1 MTSDPSRAPTILAI
15 DDEPVIRENIALYLQ
30 DSGFSVIQ
38 AENGRQGLEIIET
51 EHPDAILLD
60 LRMPEMDGLEFLDR
74 IHTRAPDI
82 PVIVVSGTG
91 VLQDAIE
98 ALRSGAQDF
107 ITKPILDMA
116 VLEHGVRRAL
126 ERSRLLFE
134 NRRYRE
140 QLEEEI
146 ERRTADLLDR
156 TRELEA
162 SNHAL
167 RSEISQREEAER
179 TLQER
184 EEKFRELA
192 DLLPQ
197 AIFEIDPVGRITF
210 INRFGSETLDLDG
223 EEAGKTARVDRLFE
237 ATDRDRLLAQMAGI
251 MSSDQPGRF
260 DTTVR
265 KRDRTTFP
273 AVIYASP
280 ILKTGSVAGLRG
292 IIFDITELK
301 KAEAALKASA
311 DRLEKENLQLKSS
324 LRDAGRFG
332 RIVGRSPAMQAV
344 YDRVLDAAASNA
356 NVIITGESG
365 TGKELIAQTVHE
377 LSDRRNHA
385 FITVNCGAVPDN
397 LLESEFFGYRK
408 GSFTG
413 AASDKSGY
421 LSEAHGGTL
430 FLDEIGEI
438 PLNLQVKLLRAI
450 EGGGFS
456 PIGSSDLLKPDIRI
470 IAATNRDLREEVRK
484 GSMRED
490 FYYRIHIIPLHL
502 PPLRDRRE
510 DIPLLIN
517 HFLSVLS
524 RGESIP
530 IMPDRVVHALVERSW
545 PGNVRE
551 LQNAVHRFI
560 TLKSIEPPESV
571 HDTDK
576 TASPELSPPPKG
588 AALAEVMAHFER
600 RYLQQVLE
608 ENRWHRSRAAD
619 CLGID
624 RRTLFR
630 KIKEYGL

>member
-1 MTSDPSRAPTILAI
+1 
-15 DDEPVIRENIALYLQ
+15 
-30 DSGFSVIQ
+30 
-38 AENGRQGLEIIET
+38 
-51 EHPDAILLD
+51 
-60 LRMPEMDGLEFLDR
+60 
-74 IHTRAPDI
+74 
-82 PVIVVSGTG
+82 
-91 VLQDAIE
+91 
-98 ALRSGAQDF
+98 
-107 ITKPILDMA
+107 MA
-116 VLEHGVRRAL
+116 VLEHAVRKAL
-126 ERSRLLFE
+126 ERSRLLSE

-140 QLEEEI
+140 HLEEEI
-146 ERRTADLLDR
+146 ERRTADLVER
-156 TRELEA
+156 SRELEA

-167 RSEISQREEAER
+167 RREIAQREEAER
-179 TLQER
+179 TLQASEER
-184 EEKFRELA
+184 FRELA
-192 DLLPQ
+192 DMLPQ
-197 AIFEIDPVGRITF
+197 AIFEIDPDGRITF
-210 INRFGSETLDLDG
+210 INRFGSETLDLAG
-223 EEAGKTARVDRLFE
+223 EEAGKAAGVDSLFE
-237 ATDRDRLLAQMAGI
+237 GADQARLLDKMAGI

-280 ILKTGSVAGLRG
+280 ILRTGSVAGLRG

-311 DRLEKENLQLKSS
+311 NRLEKENLQLKSS

-332 RIVGRSPAMQAV
+332 RIVGRSPVMQAV
-344 YDRVLDAAASNA
+344 YDRVLDAAASSA

-413 AASDKSGY
+413 AASNKSGY
-421 LSEAHGGTL
+421 LSDAHGGTL

-517 HFLSVLS
+517 HFLSGLS

-530 IMPDRVVHALVERSW
+530 IMPDRVVQSLVERNW

-560 TLKSIEPPESV
+560 TLKSIEPAESV
-571 HDTDK
+571 HDADRNAS
-576 TASPELSPPPKG
+576 TALFPPPKG

-619 CLGID
+619 RLGID